1 MNSSSKF
8 TILNIGTNSNNG
20 LKEICETLNIL
31 EIYAD
36 NAENA
41 LETLMDTKVNLIA
54 IDKSCNYFAMIKLL
68 EMISSDVENKGTPII
83 IIADDSYDES
93 FSKDLAEFNILAIY
107 TYTNWQNQVTNLLSF
122 IKAQTQN
129 SLALRCELNES
140 EVRNIVDPL
149 TGALNRYGAEDSY
162 INLTSRYAAYNETFS
177 LIMMDID
184 HFKRVNDSH
193 GHDVGDEVLI
203 ELSALIQHSI
213 RSNDKLIRFGGEE
226 FFTLL
231 SNADIDIAVEIAEKF
246 RLVIESKTHSSKDL
260 DITASFG
267 VVEYTQNE
275 SMESLIKRADILL
288 YKAKHSGRNRV
299 ES

>member
-1 MNSSSKF
+1 
-8 TILNIGTNSNNG
+8 
-20 LKEICETLNIL
+20 
-31 EIYAD
+31 
-36 NAENA
+36 
-41 LETLMDTKVNLIA
+41 
-54 IDKSCNYFAMIKLL
+54 
-68 EMISSDVENKGTPII
+68 
-83 IIADDSYDES
+83 
-93 FSKDLAEFNILAIY
+93 
-107 TYTNWQNQVTNLLSF
+107 
-122 IKAQTQN
+122 
-129 SLALRCELNES
+129 
-140 EVRNIVDPL
+140 
-149 TGALNRYGAEDSY
+149 
-162 INLTSRYAAYNETFS
+162 
-177 LIMMDID
+177 
-184 HFKRVNDSH
+184 RVNDSH

>member
-226 FFTLL
+226 FFILL
-231 SNADIDIAVEIAEKF
+231 SNADIDIAVEI
-246 RLVIESKTHSSKDL
+246 
-260 DITASFG
+260 
-267 VVEYTQNE
+267 
-275 SMESLIKRADILL
+275 
-288 YKAKHSGRNRV
+288 
-299 ES
+299 